1 MVVFA
6 LIFPDKRLG
15 ILGANP
21 YHIQHA
27 PIKCRTAITDSSL

>member
-6 LIFPDKRLG
+6 LIFPVKRLG

-21 YHIQHA
+21 YHPQHA
-27 PIKCRTAITDSSL
+27 PRKCRTAITGSRF